1 MRRFYTLLLTMSMTT
16 IATHATTKTLTHTI
30 KNGDSLY
37 KIALKNHLTVDE
49 LKRANKIKTNEKLK
63 LGRVLSIPS
72 KATPKKEKSLTKV
85 DTAKKNNVKK
95 QIASKKEV
103 KQKKKSLSK
112 NSSIKQTI
120 KADYYTIQKGD
131 TLFSIAKKHHATVE
145 NIRALNEIKSSQ
157 SLKLGKTLKMPHTEQ
172 SKELLVSVP
181 VKKQELPEVEVKKS
195 IASKKILT
203 SIEKLDTILLEKTQ
217 VKKDKKSTLFS
228 LLFDSEK
235 SHTNKTDKFITQQK
249 CVKITSLAKKKLGK
263 RYVWGATGTRNTFDC
278 SGLTTYVY
286 NQNGIKLPRRAIAQS
301 KIGKRISKK
310 ELRKG
315 DLVFFD
321 TSKRK
326 RGYVNHVGIYI
337 GDNKFIH
344 ASSAKHRVVISSL
357 NEPFYRSRLTVARR
371 LES

>member
-1 MRRFYTLLLTMSMTT
+1 
-16 IATHATTKTLTHTI
+16 
-30 KNGDSLY
+30 
-37 KIALKNHLTVDE
+37 
-49 LKRANKIKTNEKLK
+49 
-63 LGRVLSIPS
+63 
-72 KATPKKEKSLTKV
+72 
-85 DTAKKNNVKK
+85 
-95 QIASKKEV
+95 
-103 KQKKKSLSK
+103 
-112 NSSIKQTI
+112 
-120 KADYYTIQKGD
+120 
-131 TLFSIAKKHHATVE
+131 
-145 NIRALNEIKSSQ
+145 
-157 SLKLGKTLKMPHTEQ
+157 MPHTEQ

-181 VKKQELPEVEVKKS
+181 VKIQELPEVEVKKS